1 MSVLII
7 FHDRIISLK
16 EEVWVLKTSLTRPLV
31 VEVAV
36 PSHESV
42 RSCNFVLGYR
52 FCPFLRFANW
62 ILELFLQCGILELF
76 RQYCILEL
84 FLQYGILELF
94 LQCGILELFLQYGI
108 LELFLQC
115 GILELFLQC
124 GIFCFLFY
132 Y

>member
-62 ILELFLQCGILELF
+62 ILELFLQCGIFSSPFIHKNCKLCCWCLILLYLLF
-76 RQYCILEL
+76 VNMVVSIGIDRH
-84 FLQYGILELF
+84 LQTFISYIHRNPR
-94 LQCGILELFLQYGI
+94 
-108 LELFLQC
+108 
-115 GILELFLQC
+115 
-124 GIFCFLFY
+124 
-132 Y
+132 